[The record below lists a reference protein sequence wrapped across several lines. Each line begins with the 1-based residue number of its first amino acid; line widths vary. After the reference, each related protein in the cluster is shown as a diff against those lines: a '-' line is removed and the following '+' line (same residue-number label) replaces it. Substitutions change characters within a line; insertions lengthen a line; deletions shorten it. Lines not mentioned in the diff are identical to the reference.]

1 MNAAIEPPHELC
13 DICMFG
19 AERHISKRHSALA
32 VLTRPDKAPKE
43 KKTRA
48 TLFVWRGARVVTTL
62 PTESQRYRGTGL
74 LNVFLKD
81 RGCVFVRSPMS
92 KILRR
97 YDFR

>member
-1 MNAAIEPPHELC
+1 
-13 DICMFG
+13 MFG
-19 AERHISKRHSALA
+19 AEQRISKRSSARA
-32 VLTRPDKAPKE
+32 VQTRRHA
-43 KKTRA
+43 RA

-97 YDFR
+97 YDFRKGRFINKIIKGTSPLRLS